1 MLLFQFFY
9 YSRTTRRALRFS
21 LGITGDG
28 MATHLRGDRCAL
40 FPAVI
45 VAAARLVNIIT
56 SWFLFA
62 AASFFLSFFP
72 PFYDPG
78 LFSLPRCVTLLDRAL
93 SLFLSC
99 RSTVSFHPRGCDVY
113 DICRWRNIRLLL
125 VCKSFHLIIRSIIY
139 LMGANSL
146 LSNMHECE
154 ILMYDY
160 FFPFLNR

>member
-72 PFYDPG
+72 PFTT
-78 LFSLPRCVTLLDRAL
+78 LAFSLCQGVWRYWTEL
-93 SLFLSC
+93 SLF
-99 RSTVSFHPRGCDVY
+99 
-113 DICRWRNIRLLL
+113 
-125 VCKSFHLIIRSIIY
+125 
-139 LMGANSL
+139 
-146 LSNMHECE
+146 
-154 ILMYDY
+154 
-160 FFPFLNR
+160 FFPFEVQCLFIPEDATFTIFANDAIFVFFSSVNLFIWSFVQLFTWWTLTLCYQICTSAKY